1 MINEDITVLLL
12 THKSKNLAIK
22 YIKNLYK
29 KFRIIIIDNSNDT
42 ELKSYINTY
51 YPEITIKF
59 IENNGYGAQ
68 INYGSKLIKTKYFLI
83 SNPDLEGIDENNLI
97 KFLNAAVNLKDK
109 FSALGPRYL
118 KVDPKSIDQTDPK
131 KKIAELK
138 ILHGACMF
146 FNKKNFDIIG
156 GFDENFFLYFEENDF
171 CLRSYKFNKNY
182 QINTIK
188 VVHDGGNSVH
198 LKNKNEKVIND
209 NFRSWHFM
217 WSKFYFY
224 KKRYSFLIAILFS
237 IPIILRLILRIAFH
251 FIVRDKKETKKY
263 KARLFGLSNSII
275 GKKSFFR
282 IN

>member
-224 KKRYSFLIAILFS
+224 KKRYTIIIAFLIFL
-237 IPIILRLILRIAFH
+237 PIIFRLILRITFH
-251 FIVRDKKETKKY
+251 SIFGKKKQLKKY
-263 KARLFGLSNSII
+263 KTRWSGLINSII
-275 GKKSFFR
+275 GNKSKLR
-282 IN
+282 V

>member
-182 QINTIK
+182 QNNTIK
-188 VVHDGGNSVH
+188 VVQDGDNSVH

>member
-12 THKSKNLAIK
+12 THKSKNLAIR

-83 SNPDLEGIDENNLI
+83 SNPDLEGIDENNLN
-97 KFLNAAVNLKDK
+97 KFLKAAVNLKDK

-182 QINTIK
+182 QINSIK

-198 LKNKNEKVIND
+198 LKNINEKVIND

-224 KKRYSFLIAILFS
+224 KKRYSFLLAILFF
-237 IPIILRLILRIAFH
+237 IPIILRLILRIALH
-251 FIVRDKKETKKY
+251 FIIGDKKYTNKY

-282 IN
+282 ID